1 MSHIGIKSDITI
13 ESHEVNGRGSAV
25 YHRNGYAEAFDAGDA
40 ICDEE
45 KVYFR
50 RIGSELMEFFIGNIE
65 CFVILDIERLEHIC
79 FGADSFDNSL
89 FPAFEF
95 FFAGS

>member
-1 MSHIGIKSDITI
+1 M
-13 ESHEVNGRGSAV
+13 
-25 YHRNGYAEAFDAGDA
+25 
-40 ICDEE
+40 
-45 KVYFR
+45 
-50 RIGSELMEFFIGNIE
+50 ELFIGNIE